1 VNAAGPAIEYR
12 SYRDYERVREA
23 FTALE
28 ANATYHFQTAGWR
41 ELVAE
46 QRRDVNWIVA
56 SGAQRP
62 LAAICVR
69 RDVRRHKGVAFT
81 VISEPVIGDRDF
93 PGGEGL
99 ADPEGA
105 AALELEA
112 VVDATGA
119 WDALLMR
126 RVRVASPWLAFAHGD
141 GVEVA
146 AERGPAAGAGVID
159 TSRTAGEYWSDT
171 PKKFRR
177 GMSNA
182 RNRAQRSGGVT
193 STAASGAGFEAAYDA
208 LLRLEDSG
216 WKGRAGD
223 SLVHRDADAANL
235 RRFTPGAA
243 GGAVHLLAIG
253 GQTVAAALCVTVGR
267 SRVALKFAYD
277 EAHADLSPGKLIL
290 AEIIEAAARTLTSTV
305 STVSRGGPGR
315 SSGRWSASPPSGSS
329 PSAAGR
335 APPPPASPG
344 GSSTCAN
351 GWGATDP
358 PARRRGASVAEQ
370 PGPAHSRTCG
380 EESLALG
387 HVLTVLRGRDQR

>member
-1 VNAAGPAIEYR
+1 VEGARRRAATRRQLDRRERRAAPAG
-12 SYRDYERVREA
+12 RDLRA
-23 FTALE
+23 P
-28 ANATYHFQTAGWR
+28 
-41 ELVAE
+41 
-46 QRRDVNWIVA
+46 RR
-56 SGAQRP
+56 
-62 LAAICVR
+62 
-69 RDVRRHKGVAFT
+69 RRHKGVAFT

-112 VVDATGA
+112 VVDVTGA

-290 AEIIEAAARTLTSTV
+290 AEIIEGCCANPDVDRLDCLAWWPWQEQWAMVREPTFRIVAFGGGPRASAAR
-305 STVSRGGPGR
+305 
-315 SSGRWSASPPSGSS
+315 
-329 PSAAGR
+329 
-335 APPPPASPG
+335 
-344 GSSTCAN
+344 
-351 GWGATDP
+351 
-358 PARRRGASVAEQ
+358 
-370 PGPAHSRTCG
+370 
-380 EESLALG
+380 LAWR
-387 HVLTVLRGRDQR
+387 VEYLRERMGRD